1 MQDKVGSQ
9 VPSADEIAK
18 AVLDVR
24 ALLDRIA
31 PYTVTLSAEER
42 AATVKMRTG
51 GENVV
56 AQIGALAQAHAI
68 TLPQV
73 SVDGML
79 ADLTLAQRLRPL
91 ANAVEQLSQRLGDAV
106 LEAQSECWWATT
118 ALYTALSRVAGANAT
133 LESELKPVVEFFA
146 VGRRKRPATPAQASA
161 QASAAKS
168 A

>member
-1 MQDKVGSQ
+1 MQDKVGSK
-9 VPSADEIAK
+9 VPSADEIAQL
-18 AVLDVR
+18 VVDVR
-24 ALLDRIA
+24 ALADRIA
-31 PYTVTLSAEER
+31 PYTVTLSADER

-51 GENVV
+51 GENIVSQV
-56 AQIGALAQAHAI
+56 GTLAQNHSI

-73 SVDGML
+73 SIDGMI

-91 ANAVEQLSQRLGDAV
+91 ASAVGQLCQRLDDTV

-146 VGRRKRPATPAQASA
+146 SGRRKKPAASTSASGQAST
-161 QASAAKS
+161 AKG